1 MRVIQE
7 LGEQLERTWSAAG
20 HDPAAFAPIAAEALA
35 AARLHERVAVDDV
48 LAWLAGDPAL
58 PPQNLPSRFGEPP
71 LTVYSTGRWA
81 IDLLFWVE
89 GRTTV
94 HAHDFAG
101 AFTVLA
107 GSSIQRRYAF
117 TPRGPDR
124 GPLALGALRLTDIT
138 LLGRGA
144 VEPIAAGDA
153 LIHSVFHLDRPTVSV
168 VARTDGGLAR
178 APQYDYWA
186 PGVAV
191 DPEHVTP
198 LALRQQQTLTMLLR
212 AGHPSAPAFAARL
225 VAGADLH
232 ATFRLLDLVLDSARG
247 DELLPALL
255 ATARE
260 RHGNDADALLA
271 ALRQARWEHAVG
283 ERRRGFA
290 DPDLRFL
297 LGALVT
303 APCVGDVRSLVAARW
318 PGRDP
323 DAVLRALV
331 GLLVGAGT
339 TRGTDAHFADACVL
353 VAARLMEDRTMEA
366 VVAELAASGPGS
378 VIAPLVG
385 DLGEFCANLR
395 EGMLRPLFVR
405 GRDQPLGS

>member
-1 MRVIQE
+1 MRPLHE
-7 LGEQLERTWSAAG
+7 LGDDIERTWADAG
-20 HDPAAFAPIAAEALA
+20 HDPAAFAAIAADALTG
-35 AARLHERVAVDDV
+35 ARLHERVALDDV
-48 LAWLAGDPAL
+48 LAWLADGPAL

-101 AFTVLA
+101 AFAVLA
-107 GSSIQRRYAF
+107 GSSVQRRYAF
-117 TPRGPDR
+117 APRDPER
-124 GPLALGALRLTDIT
+124 GPLRLGDLRLTDIA

-144 VEPIAAGDA
+144 VEPITAGDG

-168 VARTDGGLAR
+168 VARTDGGLGL

-191 DPEHVTP
+191 DPEHADP

-212 AGHPSAPAFAARL
+212 AGHPAAPGFAARL
-225 VAGADLH
+225 MAGADPH
-232 ATFRLLDLVLDSARG
+232 ATFRLLDLVLDSARA
-247 DELLPALL
+247 DELLPPLL
-255 ATARE
+255 AAARG
-260 RHGNDADALLA
+260 RHGDDADALLA
-271 ALRQARWEHAVG
+271 AVREARWEHSLC
-283 ERRRGFA
+283 ERRRGFD

-303 APCVGDVRSLVAARW
+303 APCRGDVLSLLGARW

-323 DAVLRALV
+323 EAVLRALV
-331 GLLVGAGT
+331 GALVGAGT
-339 TRGTDAHFADACVL
+339 SRGTDAHFADACVL
-353 VAARLMEDRTMEA
+353 VTARLMEGRPMAA

-385 DLGEFCANLR
+385 DLAGFCENLR
-395 EGMLRPLFVR
+395 DGMLRPLFVEGR
-405 GRDQPLGS
+405 GQPLR

>member
-1 MRVIQE
+1 MRPLHE
-7 LGEQLERTWSAAG
+7 LGDRIERTWSAVG
-20 HDPAAFAPIAAEALA
+20 HEPAAFADLAADALA
-35 AARLHERVAVDDV
+35 GARLHERVGLDDV
-48 LAWLAGDPAL
+48 LAWLAETPSL

-71 LTVYSTGRWA
+71 LTVYSAGRWA
-81 IDLLFWVE
+81 LDLLFWVE

-117 TPRGPDR
+117 APRGPER
-124 GPLALGALRLTDIT
+124 GPIRLGALRLADLA

-144 VEPIAAGDA
+144 VEPILAGDG
-153 LIHSVFHLDRPTVSV
+153 LIHSVFHLDRPTVSL

-191 DPEHVTP
+191 DPEHVDP

-212 AGHPSAPAFAARL
+212 AGHPAAPAFAARL

-255 ATARE
+255 A
-260 RHGNDADALLA
+260 
-271 ALRQARWEHAVG
+271 
-283 ERRRGFA
+283 
-290 DPDLRFL
+290 
-297 LGALVT
+297 
-303 APCVGDVRSLVAARW
+303 AAR
-318 PGRDP
+318 
-323 DAVLRALV
+323 
-331 GLLVGAGT
+331 
-339 TRGTDAHFADACVL
+339 
-353 VAARLMEDRTMEA
+353 AR
-366 VVAELAASGPGS
+366 
-378 VIAPLVG
+378 
-385 DLGEFCANLR
+385 
-395 EGMLRPLFVR
+395 
-405 GRDQPLGS
+405 